1 MIDPNFSVRQQEII
15 YQDIQRRNT
24 RPSTTSQSN
33 LITPPPALDL
43 EAAMHNAE
51 LNRAAGVMNNR
62 EVSAFQVAADDDE
75 IGMNQAEIGTL
86 VRVNQAAAN
95 RNGEGNSRGE
105 NQDN

>member
-1 MIDPNFSVRQQEII
+1 
-15 YQDIQRRNT
+15 
-24 RPSTTSQSN
+24 
-33 LITPPPALDL
+33 
-43 EAAMHNAE
+43 
-51 LNRAAGVMNNR
+51 MNNR